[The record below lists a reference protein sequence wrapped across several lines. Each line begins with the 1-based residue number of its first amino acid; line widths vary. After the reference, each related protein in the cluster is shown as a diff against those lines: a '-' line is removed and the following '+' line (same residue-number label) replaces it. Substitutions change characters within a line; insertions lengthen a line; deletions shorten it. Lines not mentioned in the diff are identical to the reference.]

1 LSSPLSHHAII
12 LTLFICIFCLGIFCF
27 KGTYTRKEQAPGVV
41 VPSRGVIR
49 IIPKRDG
56 IIQRIHFKVGNSVV
70 KGDSLF
76 TVNTDKQLPEGTTAT
91 KSAIQKIEQTKTAIT
106 KQQSNAKE
114 EAAFKTKRLQS
125 QIQSLEERVF
135 RVGEQIDTQIKAV
148 ELEKNLLKNYKNL
161 FNQEAASSLEL
172 NRQEKQHLIAI
183 RTLQVLSDEK
193 ENFQAEK
200 RDKELQI
207 DSIKIATQKELSLLE
222 EKLSFTEQSLNKEI
236 SNEKF
241 IIQAPVSGQ
250 IASIIANHGQ
260 SINNQQ
266 ALATLLPEGTRLEVK
281 LYISPKAI
289 GFIKSGQKVKL
300 RYESFPY
307 QKFGSHE
314 GKITDISSSVVLAKD
329 LDFPIIQQ
337 KSAFV
342 ATVEIEK
349 DFFIYDGQIIS
360 LQPGMISSTDIILE
374 NRKIWEWILE
384 PLISLK
390 ES

>member
-1 LSSPLSHHAII
+1 M
-12 LTLFICIFCLGIFCF
+12 
-27 KGTYTRKEQAPGVV
+27 V